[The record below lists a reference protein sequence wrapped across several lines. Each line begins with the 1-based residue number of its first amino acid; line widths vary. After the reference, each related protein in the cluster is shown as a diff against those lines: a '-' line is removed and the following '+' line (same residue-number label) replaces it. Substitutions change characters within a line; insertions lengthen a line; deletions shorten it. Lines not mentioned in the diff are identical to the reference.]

1 MFQRAMSLE
10 GAVMKVGSR
19 KSELALI
26 QTNYVIKLLKEK
38 NPNIEVHFVKCIY
51 EICNFPTNNI
61 IFYCK

>member
-10 GAVMKVGSR
+10 GVVMKVGSR

-38 NPNIEVHFVKCIY
+38 NPNIEVHFVKCI
-51 EICNFPTNNI
+51 CNFPTNNI